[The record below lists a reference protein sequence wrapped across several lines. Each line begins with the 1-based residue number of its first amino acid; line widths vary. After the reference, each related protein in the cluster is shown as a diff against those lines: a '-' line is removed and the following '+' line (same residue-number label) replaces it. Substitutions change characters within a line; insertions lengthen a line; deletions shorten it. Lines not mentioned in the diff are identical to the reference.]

1 MAYGS
6 VKVDSIVTSTQTV
19 IVDDFVTP
27 TSTNTLTNKTLTSPT
42 LTAPALGTPASGTL
56 TNCTFPTLNQSTTG
70 NAATVTTNAN
80 LTGHIT
86 SVGNAAV
93 LGSFTSAQLATAL
106 TDETGTGASV
116 FATSPTLVTPAL
128 GAATATSIVVG
139 SGVTINASGII
150 TAGLDLSSLLR
161 EGVDIVA
168 GKLSDNLNINLEYG
182 MVFLFTTTETTT
194 STPNIRYNSS
204 ISLNSVMNIGE
215 AISVTLITTAAA
227 AAYSAQLTIDGNA
240 VTEYWIGGSAPSS
253 GGSSG
258 YDLHTYTIIKTAS
271 ATFAVIANRSK
282 TSA

>member
-6 VKVDSIVTSTQTV
+6 VKVDSIVTSTQTLT
-19 IVDDFVTP
+19 VDEVVLKTG
-27 TSTNTLTNKTLTSPT
+27 TQTLTNKTLTSPT

-161 EGVDIVA
+161 EGVEIVA

-253 GGSSG
+253 GGSYG

-271 ATFAVIANRSK
+271 ATFAVLANRSK
-282 TSA
+282 TST

>member
-161 EGVDIVA
+161 EGVEIVA

-253 GGSSG
+253 GGSYG

-271 ATFAVIANRSK
+271 ATFAVLANRSK
-282 TSA
+282 TST

>member
-56 TNCTFPTLNQSTTG
+56 TNCTFPTLNQNTTG

-161 EGVDIVA
+161 EGVEIVA

-253 GGSSG
+253 GGSYG

-271 ATFAVIANRSK
+271 ATFAVLANRSK
-282 TSA
+282 TST